1 LSATA
6 EQYFPLVVP
15 ATSLLLGLALLA
27 GWRSVRGHRYLLW
40 LAAGYMVT
48 AVPLAAQIL
57 MDTPQL
63 ATWSVLT
70 GALYCA
76 GSWATAQGFA
86 LRSGGRVSARAAL
99 AISLGTLLA
108 LLCFSR
114 FNDVLGARIVFL
126 NLGMGL
132 LLALALPV
140 LFGRDRADT
149 LFERLLRRTY
159 LLLVV
164 YALLRPLLAGTLAGW
179 FSSSGMPR
187 SGLWLWMLAF
197 NLLLNLWLLF
207 LLLGSVAQQLMGE
220 LRYERN
226 HDPLT
231 LLLNRRAFFEVAQ
244 QRLQHGT
251 AAHWALLA
259 CDVDH
264 FKQVNDTW
272 GHAAG
277 DNVLR
282 QVGALLQEMT
292 RPDDLVARFG
302 GEEFVVLLRC
312 DDLPTATRIAERIRN
327 GLSQM
332 RCSPAKHTLTASFGV
347 TLLAGAEDL
356 ESALERA
363 DQAVYRAKH
372 EGRNRVVAS
381 PSPGAA
387 GNICPTPSTA
397 VVAQP
402 DDAARKATR

>member
-1 LSATA
+1 MSATA

-27 GWRSVRGHRYLLW
+27 GWRSLRDHRYLLW
-40 LAAGYMVT
+40 LAGGYICTVF
-48 AVPLAAQIL
+48 PLAAQIL
-57 MDTPQL
+57 MDNARM

-70 GALYCA
+70 GAMYCA

-86 LRSGGRVSARAAL
+86 LRSGGRVSGPAAL
-99 AISLGTLLA
+99 AISLITLLA
-108 LLCFSR
+108 LFCFSR
-114 FNDVLGARIVFL
+114 LDDVLGARIVFL

-140 LFGRDRADT
+140 LFDSEQPDT

-159 LLLVV
+159 LLLVA
-164 YALLRPLLAGTLAGW
+164 YAILRPLLAWLLAGW
-179 FSSSGMPR
+179 FTSSGLPR

-207 LLLGSVAQQLMGE
+207 LLLGGLAQQLIGE
-220 LRYERN
+220 LRHERN

-231 LLLNRRAFFEVAQ
+231 QLLNRRAFFEIANH
-244 QRLQHGT
+244 RLQHDP
-251 AAHWALLA
+251 ARPWALLA

-282 QVGALLQEMT
+282 QVGVLLQQMT

-302 GEEFVVLLRC
+302 GEEFVLLVHC
-312 DDLPTATRIAERIRN
+312 HDLSTAARIAERIRV

-332 RCSPAKHTLTASFGV
+332 HCSPAKQSITASFGV
-347 TLLAGAEDL
+347 TMVATAQDL

-363 DQAVYRAKH
+363 DLAVYQAKH
-372 EGRNRVVAS
+372 EGRNRLILS
-381 PSPGAA
+381 PSQDGTDCMLPDQQA
-387 GNICPTPSTA
+387 TP
-397 VVAQP
+397 
-402 DDAARKATR
+402 

>member
-1 LSATA
+1 MSATA

-27 GWRSVRGHRYLLW
+27 GWRSLRQHRYLLW
-40 LAAGYMVT
+40 LAGGYILT
-48 AVPLAAQIL
+48 AIPLAAQIL
-57 MDTPQL
+57 MDNTQL
-63 ATWSVLT
+63 ATWSLLT

-76 GSWATAQGFA
+76 GSLATAQGFA
-86 LRSGGRVSARAAL
+86 VRSGGKVSARAAM

-108 LLCFSR
+108 LFCFSQLS
-114 FNDVLGARIVFL
+114 DVLGARIVSL

-140 LFGRDRADT
+140 LFGREQADT

-164 YALLRPLLAGTLAGW
+164 YAILRPLLAWLLAGW
-179 FSSSGMPR
+179 FTSSGLPR

-207 LLLGSVAQQLMGE
+207 LLLGGLAQQLMGE
-220 LRYERN
+220 LRHERN

-231 LLLNRRAFFEVAQ
+231 LLLNRRAFFEIAN
-244 QRLQHGT
+244 QRLQHGP
-251 AAHWALLA
+251 ANHWALLA

-282 QVGALLQEMT
+282 QVGVVLQQMT
-292 RPDDLVARFG
+292 RPGDLVARFG
-302 GEEFVVLLRC
+302 GEEFVLLLRC
-312 DDLPTATRIAERIRN
+312 ADLATAIRIAERIRI
-327 GLSQM
+327 GLSEM
-332 RCSPAKHTLTASFGV
+332 RCSPAKQTMTASFGV
-347 TLLAGAEDL
+347 TLVVAADDL
-356 ESALERA
+356 ENALERA
-363 DQAVYRAKH
+363 DLAVYRAKH
-372 EGRNRVVAS
+372 EGRNRVIAS
-381 PSPGAA
+381 PSRDRIDSPHA
-387 GNICPTPSTA
+387 N
-397 VVAQP
+397 QQ
-402 DDAARKATR
+402 ATL

>member
-1 LSATA
+1 MSATA

-27 GWRSVRGHRYLLW
+27 GWRSLRDHRYLLW
-40 LAAGYMVT
+40 LAAGYICT
-48 AVPLAAQIL
+48 AFPLAAQIL
-57 MDTPQL
+57 MDNARL

-86 LRSGGRVSARAAL
+86 LRSGGRVPVPAAL
-99 AISLGTLLA
+99 AISLITLFA
-108 LLCFSR
+108 LFCFSR
-114 FNDVLGARIVFL
+114 LSDVLGARIVFL

-132 LLALALPV
+132 LLALALPA
-140 LFGRDRADT
+140 LFGRKQPDT

-159 LLLVV
+159 LLLVA
-164 YALLRPLLAGTLAGW
+164 YALLRPLLAWLLAGW
-179 FSSSGMPR
+179 FTSSGLPR

-207 LLLGSVAQQLMGE
+207 LLLGGLAQQLMGE
-220 LRYERN
+220 LRHERN

-231 LLLNRRAFFEVAQ
+231 LLLNRRAFFEIAN
-244 QRLQHGT
+244 QRLQHGP
-251 AAHWALLA
+251 ANQWALLA

-282 QVGALLQEMT
+282 QVGVLLQQMT
-292 RPDDLVARFG
+292 RPGDVVARFG
-302 GEEFVVLLRC
+302 GEEFVLLLRC
-312 DDLPTATRIAERIRN
+312 ADPTTAARVAERIRA
-327 GLSQM
+327 GISEMQ
-332 RCSPAKHTLTASFGV
+332 CSPAKQTITASFGV
-347 TLLAGAEDL
+347 TMVAAADNL

-363 DQAVYRAKH
+363 DLAVYQAKR
-372 EGRNRVVAS
+372 EGRNRVIAS
-381 PSPGAA
+381 PSQDGTDSILP
-387 GNICPTPSTA
+387 IHHCTL
-397 VVAQP
+397 
-402 DDAARKATR
+402 